1 MPTQRNLAATVRSQ
15 RNLVAGPSE
24 DLAVTPMKRE
34 ILQAVAN
41 ALSQERSL
49 ELVLKCI
56 VEGLVRSG
64 GIALA
69 RVWLVR
75 TAGDSCERCRNTLTE
90 RAKSRHFI

>member
-1 MPTQRNLAATVRSQ
+1 
-15 RNLVAGPSE
+15 
-24 DLAVTPMKRE
+24 MKRE

-69 RVWLVR
+69 RVLLVR
-75 TAGDSCERCRNTLTE
+75 TRASAAGNILTE